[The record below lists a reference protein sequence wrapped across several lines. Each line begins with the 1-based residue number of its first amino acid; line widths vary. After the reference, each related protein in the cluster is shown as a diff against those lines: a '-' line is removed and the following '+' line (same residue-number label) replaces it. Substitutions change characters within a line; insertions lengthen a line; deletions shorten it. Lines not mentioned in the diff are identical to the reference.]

1 MVAIIFGGP
10 SLEGVDKTKTD
21 AIFLP
26 AAAQGDLI
34 RAVREHSPS
43 AIGLLDCGLPYR
55 SLPTWHKEI
64 LFALA
69 RGVAV
74 VGAAA
79 VGAHRAVE
87 LAPNGM
93 EGVGGIYERVAS
105 GELERDDEVLCDWEE
120 TPDGIRRLTLP
131 LVTMRDG
138 VAAAKNAG
146 TLSDESASS
155 LLSLAE
161 RLFWRKRTWRALLDA
176 AAAEGVPEE
185 ELRAFEA
192 WLPKAPDPVKE
203 DAEALLRRVEEL
215 ACGGEESGRT
225 FRGDSAR
232 KGDPGEAS
240 ALFKSLD
247 QRDRPVPTSNG
258 TIRQWM
264 IGDMVS
270 FAHPEAEDLN
280 GGALNRRLALLLAAL
295 WGVVPRSEEL
305 EAEEKRLRRRFK
317 LKSDEAFAAWK
328 KENDLDEEEMAR
340 LLEEEALLHK
350 LHRWYMQGRIHGK
363 NTGAVLDEL
372 KLRGGY
378 AEWKERAARRD
389 ALLRERPEVLREE
402 RERACSTPFMTLVR
416 EHLRADGFPWHGA
429 MLPEAIPETGLEPRD
444 LVEELLLA
452 RAVRRILGEATIYG
466 AGEK

>member
-87 LAPNGM
+87 LGPNGM

-161 RLFWRKRTWRALLDA
+161 RLFWRKRT
-176 AAAEGVPEE
+176 
-185 ELRAFEA
+185 
-192 WLPKAPDPVKE
+192 
-203 DAEALLRRVEEL
+203 
-215 ACGGEESGRT
+215 
-225 FRGDSAR
+225 
-232 KGDPGEAS
+232 
-240 ALFKSLD
+240 
-247 QRDRPVPTSNG
+247 
-258 TIRQWM
+258 
-264 IGDMVS
+264 
-270 FAHPEAEDLN
+270 
-280 GGALNRRLALLLAAL
+280 
-295 WGVVPRSEEL
+295 
-305 EAEEKRLRRRFK
+305 
-317 LKSDEAFAAWK
+317 
-328 KENDLDEEEMAR
+328 
-340 LLEEEALLHK
+340 
-350 LHRWYMQGRIHGK
+350 
-363 NTGAVLDEL
+363 
-372 KLRGGY
+372 
-378 AEWKERAARRD
+378 
-389 ALLRERPEVLREE
+389 
-402 RERACSTPFMTLVR
+402 
-416 EHLRADGFPWHGA
+416 
-429 MLPEAIPETGLEPRD
+429 
-444 LVEELLLA
+444 
-452 RAVRRILGEATIYG
+452 
-466 AGEK
+466 

>member
-10 SLEGVDKTKTD
+10 SLEGVDRTRSE
-21 AIFLP
+21 ALFMP
-26 AAAQGDLI
+26 PAAQGDLL
-34 RAVREHSPS
+34 RAVREHRPS
-43 AIGLLDCGLPYR
+43 VIGLLDCGLPYR

-93 EGVGGIYERVAS
+93 EGIGGIFERVAS
-105 GELERDDEVLCDWEE
+105 GELERDDEVICDWEE

-131 LVTMRDG
+131 LVTMRDAL
-138 VAAAKNAG
+138 VAAKGAG
-146 TLSDESASS
+146 ILSDESVAS

-161 RLFWRKRTWRALLDA
+161 RLFWRKRTWRALLDTA
-176 AAAEGVPEE
+176 AADGAPER
-185 ELRAFEA
+185 ELRAFEE
-192 WLPKAPDPVKE
+192 WLPNAPDPVKD
-203 DAEALLRRVEEL
+203 DAEALLLRVEEL
-215 ACGGEESGRT
+215 VSGRAA
-225 FRGDSAR
+225 GDTCAK
-232 KGDPGEAS
+232 KGDPGEES

-280 GGALNRRLALLLAAL
+280 GRGLNRRLALLLAAL
-295 WGVVPRSEEL
+295 WGIVPRGEEL

-350 LHRWYMQGRIHGK
+350 LQRWYMQGRIHGK
-363 NTGAVLDEL
+363 NTGALLDEL

-378 AEWKERAARRD
+378 AEWKERAARRA
-389 ALLRERPEVLREE
+389 ALLDGRPEVLREE
-402 RERACSTPFMTLVR
+402 RERACSTSFMTLVR

-452 RAVRRILGEATIYG
+452 RAVRRILGETTQFG
-466 AGEK
+466 AGER

>member
-1 MVAIIFGGP
+1 
-10 SLEGVDKTKTD
+10 
-21 AIFLP
+21 
-26 AAAQGDLI
+26 
-34 RAVREHSPS
+34 
-43 AIGLLDCGLPYR
+43 
-55 SLPTWHKEI
+55 
-64 LFALA
+64 
-69 RGVAV
+69 
-74 VGAAA
+74 
-79 VGAHRAVE
+79 
-87 LAPNGM
+87 
-93 EGVGGIYERVAS
+93 
-105 GELERDDEVLCDWEE
+105 
-120 TPDGIRRLTLP
+120 
-131 LVTMRDG
+131 
-138 VAAAKNAG
+138 
-146 TLSDESASS
+146 
-155 LLSLAE
+155 
-161 RLFWRKRTWRALLDA
+161 
-176 AAAEGVPEE
+176 VPEE

-192 WLPKAPDPVKE
+192 WLPNAPDPVKE

-215 ACGGEESGRT
+215 ARGGEEPGRT
-225 FRGDSAR
+225 VRGDSAR

-317 LKSDEAFAAWK
+317 LKSDEAFSAWK

-389 ALLRERPEVLREE
+389 ELLHGRPEVLREE

-452 RAVRRILGEATIYG
+452 RAARRILGETTQFG
-466 AGEK
+466 TGEK

>member
-10 SLEGVDKTKTD
+10 SLEGVDRTKSS
-21 AIFLP
+21 ALFLSP
-26 AAAQGDLI
+26 ASQGDLL
-34 RAVREHSPS
+34 RAVREHRPS
-43 AIGLLDCGLPYR
+43 AIGLLDCDLPYR

-93 EGVGGIYERVAS
+93 EGVGGIFERVAS
-105 GELERDDEVLCDWEE
+105 GDLERDDEVLCDWEE
-120 TPDGIRRLTLP
+120 TPDGIRCLTLP
-131 LVTMRDG
+131 LVSMRDG
-138 VAAAKNAG
+138 LTAAKDAG
-146 TLSDESASS
+146 MLSDRSASS
-155 LLSLAE
+155 LFSLAE

-176 AAAEGVPEE
+176 AAADGLPEE
-185 ELRAFEA
+185 ELHAFES
-192 WLPKAPDPVKE
+192 WLPNAPNPVKE

-215 ACGGEESGRT
+215 ASAS
-225 FRGDSAR
+225 GDSGKSVRDVSAR
-232 KGDPGEAS
+232 EGDPGEES

-280 GGALNRRLALLLAAL
+280 GRALNRRLALLLPSL
-295 WGVVPRSEEL
+295 WGIVPLREDL

-328 KENDLDEEEMAR
+328 KENDLDDEEMSR

-389 ALLRERPEVLREE
+389 ALLGGRPEVLREE

-416 EHLRADGFPWHGA
+416 EHLRAEGFPWHGA
-429 MLPEAIPETGLEPRD
+429 MLPEAVPETGLEPRD

-452 RAVRRILGEATIYG
+452 RAARRILGEATKFG

>member
-1 MVAIIFGGP
+1 MVAVIFGGP
-10 SLEGVDKTKTD
+10 SLEGVDRTQTD

-26 AAAQGDLI
+26 PAAQGDLL
-34 RAVREHSPS
+34 RAVREHRPS

-79 VGAHRAVE
+79 IGAHRAVE

-93 EGVGGIYERVAS
+93 EGVGDIFERVAS

-131 LVTMRDG
+131 LVTMRAAL
-138 VAAAKNAG
+138 VAAKGAG
-146 TLSDESASS
+146 ALSDETAAL

-161 RLFWRKRTWRALLDA
+161 RLFWRKRTWRALLDTA
-176 AAAEGVPEE
+176 AADGAPER
-185 ELRAFEA
+185 ELRAFEE
-192 WLPKAPDPVKE
+192 WLPNAPDPVKE

-215 ACGGEESGRT
+215 ASGNGESGRT
-225 FRGDSAR
+225 VRNDSAG

-280 GGALNRRLALLLAAL
+280 GRALNRRLALLLAAL
-295 WGVVPRSEEL
+295 WGIVPRGEEQ

-350 LHRWYMQGRIHGK
+350 LQRWYMQGRIHGK
-363 NTGAVLDEL
+363 NTGALLDEL

-389 ALLRERPEVLREE
+389 SLLRGRPEVLREE
-402 RERACSTPFMTLVR
+402 REWACSTSFMTLVR

-444 LVEELLLA
+444 LVEELLFA
-452 RAVRRILGEATIYG
+452 RAVRRILGETTQFG
-466 AGEK
+466 AGER